1 MGLPRTYAAPSK
13 ATGAAQAG
21 AGDGLVRGSRVLA
34 EPLRVRARA
43 RRDLPRRVPRRAQPV
58 PAFARRTGAAARTAL
73 RAHGAV
79 PRRAEPV
86 PLPLLGPAAR
96 HGGVGRRGPGGERGH
111 RAAAGRPA
119 VGVDARVVRALGAL
133 PVDRQRGP
141 DLLLVRLGIAAVR
154 GRSAGGLPRRRAH
167 GAADS
172 RGVPDA
178 LAAVPAGVRRRAH
191 QVARRPLL
199 ARPHVPP
206 LPPRDPAEA
215 EPAELVLPPPAGAG
229 AQGRGA
235 RQPRRAA
242 RRAVLLV
249 HAAADRR
256 RGGRD

>member
-1 MGLPRTYAAPSK
+1 MGLPRIYAAPAK

-43 RRDLPRRVPRRAQPV
+43 GRDLSRRVPRRAQPV
-58 PAFARRTGAAARTAL
+58 PAPARRARAAPRAPI

-86 PLPLLGPAAR
+86 PRPLLGPPAP
-96 HGGVGRRGPGGERGH
+96 HGRLGRGGAGGERDG
-111 RAAAGRPA
+111 RAAAGGPA
-119 VGVDARVVRALGAL
+119 LGVDARVVGALGAL

-141 DLLLVRLGIAAVR
+141 DLLLVRLGITAVR
-154 GRSAGGLPRRRAH
+154 GRSVRCLPRRRAH
-167 GAADS
+167 GAADP
-172 RGVPDA
+172 RGVPHA
-178 LAAVPAGVRRRAH
+178 LALVPVGVRRRAH
-191 QVARRPLL
+191 QAARRPLL
-199 ARPHVPP
+199 ARPDVPP
-206 LPPRDPAEA
+206 LPPRDPADA

-249 HAAADRR
+249 HAAA
-256 RGGRD
+256 